1 MAGVLLRQSRGDHLA
16 GKVNLLRG
24 RRPATFGGVRCSQGM
39 NTFGKIL
46 LFTLLTLL
54 ALVAIHLFPILLL
67 PIILAVAAMLVIGTM
82 LAGGF
87 AALAA
92 TGLSLVAV
100 VIAVVLVALAV
111 LSPIWLPLLAIY
123 GLVKLCGRN
132 GKVAA

>member
-46 LFTLLTLL
+46 LFTLL